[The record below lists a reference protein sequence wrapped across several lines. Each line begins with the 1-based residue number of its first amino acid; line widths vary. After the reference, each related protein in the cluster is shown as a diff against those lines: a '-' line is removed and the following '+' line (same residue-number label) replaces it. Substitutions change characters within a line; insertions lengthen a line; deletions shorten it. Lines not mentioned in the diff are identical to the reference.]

1 MSFKEILRIY
11 SSDEYRAWDQD
22 TQIYLLTSFLD
33 QGGGGIN
40 AFIKHLN
47 NHVDEERM
55 HSGEPIGDD
64 YPYMTM

>member
-22 TQIYLLTSFLD
+22 TQIYLLTTFLD
-33 QGGGGIN
+33 QGGGDIN

-55 HSGEPIGDD
+55 QSNLPIGDD